1 MPIYSRPES
10 YKAYQWLLADHVFNS
25 VQIRIT
31 ILSVWL
37 NVFPNIL
44 IKWYDKCVNFVKQV
58 LLKNI
63 LSSINVA
70 LQKKKIVDEHSV
82 ATQL

>member
-1 MPIYSRPES
+1 MPIYSRSES
-10 YKAYQWLLADHVFNS
+10 CKAYQWLLADHVFNS

-44 IKWYDKCVNFVKQV
+44 IKWYDKSVNFVKQV
-58 LLKNI
+58 LLQNL

-70 LQKKKIVDEHSV
+70 LQKE
-82 ATQL
+82 T